1 MQRSTVLRSRCR
13 SPSKDTGRPPAL
25 PRFLWS
31 WLNRSS
37 PTNSTGNCAPSPRTA
52 TVHGEEPS
60 VGLSSRP
67 SYCRMTRHQGLR
79 ELQGAI
85 QVAGAAIRFA
95 IGSQIARRDGSCGH
109 YGRAAMGCRTGTES
123 GAGCWLGTSCSR
135 PAGRTPPRSSA
146 RTWRRS
152 LQLARETRARARR
165 RDRRV
170 HDHPVSEREGAG
182 FPRGRWQKAPDQ
194 SLHPRPKIHFR
205 ALNQNPD
212 FSVLRQSA
220 APGRNGGPHHASAGA
235 GRRTPHGSGEPV
247 VHP

>member
-25 PRFLWS
+25 PRFLWFVAQS
-31 WLNRSS
+31 VFSDELDGQLC
-37 PTNSTGNCAPSPRTA
+37 T
-52 TVHGEEPS
+52 EP
-60 VGLSSRP
+60 
-67 SYCRMTRHQGLR
+67 
-79 ELQGAI
+79 AN
-85 QVAGAAIRFA
+85 
-95 IGSQIARRDGSCGH
+95 RDGSRRRTVCRLELAAVLLPDDTPS
-109 YGRAAMGCRTGTES
+109 RAE
-123 GAGCWLGTSCSR
+123 GASRRYTSCRRGDSLCHRISDRAPRRLLR
-135 PAGRTPPRSSA
+135 PLRPRRHGLSNWNGVGRGLLAGDVLFAAGRTPPRSSA

-152 LQLARETRARARR
+152 LQLARETRVRARR

-194 SLHPRPKIHFR
+194 SLHPRPRIHFR
-205 ALNQNPD
+205 ALNQNSD